1 MGRPELSLAIAEKK
15 DQGQEEVISSLDK
28 GMLRR
33 MTNDYQGSNQIL
45 EAAKQEIEKLYG
57 VSITENLASVTINE
71 TLRGY
76 EGDRYEQLLLHA
88 YMAMNYIQLG
98 QLDGA
103 RVEMLQANVK
113 MMEWGEEPEED
124 AFLRYLE
131 GIIYESLGEQDS
143 ALVSYRK
150 SYTVYKEK
158 GGAQYPVVPMGLKKD
173 MLRLLA
179 WQGLW
184 SEYKTYKKE
193 FSLTDYQPYKPS
205 SKFGE
210 VVVILNNGLAPIRSE
225 TAVPIFST
233 DVQRNLRVA
242 FPVYRE
248 PKKSLFLPQVTVNQ
262 QPYLLE
268 TVEDIDALA
277 NSLEA
282 GLAALDF
289 EPELVLED
297 ANALLRGK
305 PGADELR
312 RTLDKLAAAHAAGR
326 LRFFGNHTHLA
337 DPSAFATFL
346 RPLRKTKWFV
356 YAKRPFAG
364 PKAVLAYLSRY
375 THRIAISNRR
385 LVRADGNGVSFRVK
399 DYRATSDK
407 RWRTMTLHPHEFI
420 RRTLIHV
427 LPKGLHRIR
436 HYGLF
441 ASGVKAENLAKMR
454 DLLGVAKPEPD
465 KVAADEDE
473 VATTQS
479 TLPQPCP
486 CCGSQMR
493 IIETF
498 VASCPHSASVI
509 SARPP

>member
-1 MGRPELSLAIAEKK
+1 MPGGSLACTPRRGSIRHKGLQLLVLCSLGFLIQSCATYGQHATTMRDGMLMGRPELSLAIAEKK
-15 DQGQEEVISSLDK
+15 DQDQEEVISSLDK

-45 EAAKQEIEKLYG
+45 EVAKQEIEKLYG
-57 VSITENLASVTINE
+57 VSITENLASVTVNE

-98 QLDGA
+98 QLDSA

-158 GGAQYPVVPMGLKKD
+158 GGAQYPVAPLGLKKD
-173 MLRLLA
+173 LLRLLA

-193 FSLTDYQPYKPS
+193 FSLADYQPYKQS

-242 FPVYRE
+242 FPAYKE
-248 PKKSLFLPQVTVNQ
+248 PKKNLYAPLISVNQ
-262 QPYLLE
+262 QQYTME
-268 TVEDIDALA
+268 MVEDVDALA
-277 NSLEA
+277 RYSLEQAMSGIMARATARAVVKYNTQHTANESSSIA
-282 GLAALDF
+282 GLLMTVTNLIT
-289 EPELVLED
+289 E
-297 ANALLRGK
+297 
-305 PGADELR
+305 
-312 RTLDKLAAAHAAGR
+312 
-326 LRFFGNHTHLA
+326 
-337 DPSAFATFL
+337 
-346 RPLRKTKWFV
+346 
-356 YAKRPFAG
+356 
-364 PKAVLAYLSRY
+364 
-375 THRIAISNRR
+375 
-385 LVRADGNGVSFRVK
+385 RADTRSW
-399 DYRATSDK
+399 T
-407 RWRTMTLHPHEFI
+407 
-420 RRTLIHV
+420 
-427 LPKGLHRIR
+427 
-436 HYGLF
+436 
-441 ASGVKAENLAKMR
+441 
-454 DLLGVAKPEPD
+454 
-465 KVAADEDE
+465 
-473 VATTQS
+473 
-479 TLPQPCP
+479 TLPQAIQLQRIVLPV
-486 CCGSQMR
+486 GEHNVKIQMMNAAGQVVDVMDENVVVNPEKSSF
-493 IIETF
+493 IIKHWNTPVPKKTLDQKAMDQKAPIQKETNQGK
-498 VASCPHSASVI
+498 VI
-509 SARPP
+509 ANK